1 MSKKS
6 PLVVIAIL
14 LSMVASRAQA
24 QESVLSVWSFTE
36 ETRELIEHAPEGVL
50 PSCRL
55 RSIPAQDI
63 EAALTEALK
72 GNGDAPD
79 VFTLEESHLRR
90 FVESGD
96 LLDLSAEASA
106 IGPSM
111 PKYLVDVASHDGTVY
126 ALSWLGTPG
135 AFVYRRSLA
144 RRYLG
149 SDDPAAVQAAL
160 ADLPS
165 FERAARR
172 VRESSGGA
180 CALVSSTD
188 EIMRLY
194 VAARRSPWVV
204 NGKLAVDPAMEAYL
218 DAARAFAE
226 ASCFPGFPQ
235 WSEEWFSAMKGAVS
249 TGDGSPV
256 SVIGFVLPTWGV
268 HYVIRPNCG
277 ETSGDWGVVAGP
289 VPYFWGG
296 YWLAARK
303 GTSAPE
309 AARSLIRFLVSDRD
323 NLSWWV
329 EKTGD
334 CVSNM
339 NVLTELTASASDPLL
354 AGQNS
359 YAVFIDVM
367 RRIDGT
373 TRQATDSVIEGAF
386 AEAAKDYAEGRA
398 TREGALASFRAKVF
412 AETGIR

>member
-1 MSKKS
+1 MRKKS
-6 PLVVIAIL
+6 PLLGITLLL
-14 LSMVASRAQA
+14 LSLATRALA
-24 QESVLSVWSFTE
+24 QEKPLLVWSFTE
-36 ETRELIEHAPEGVL
+36 ETRELIEHAPAGVL
-50 PSCRL
+50 PPSRL
-55 RSIPAQDI
+55 RSIPAENMESSLA
-63 EAALTEALK
+63 EAFK
-72 GNGDAPD
+72 GKGEAPD

-90 FVESGD
+90 FVESGE
-96 LLDLSAEASA
+96 LLDLSAEARA

-111 PKYLVDVASHDGTVY
+111 PKYLVEAATHNGAVY

-165 FERAARR
+165 FERAARK
-172 VRESSGGA
+172 VRESSAGA

-194 VAARRSPWVV
+194 LAARRSPWVV
-204 NGKLAVDPAMEAYL
+204 DGKLAVDPAMEAYL

-226 ASCFPGFPQ
+226 SSCFPGLAQ
-235 WSEEWFSAMKGAVS
+235 WSEEWFAAIRGAVS

-256 SVIGFVLPTWGV
+256 SVMGFVLPTWGL
-268 HYVIRPNCG
+268 HYVIKPNCG

-303 GTSAPE
+303 GTAAP
-309 AARSLIRFLVSDRD
+309 ADARALIRYLASDRD
-323 NLSWWV
+323 NLSWWAG
-329 EKTGD
+329 KTGD
-334 CVSNM
+334 CVSDM
-339 NVLTELTASASDPLL
+339 PALAEVTASASDPLL
-354 AGQNS
+354 AGQNP
-359 YAVFIDVM
+359 YPVFIDVM
-367 RRIDGT
+367 KRINGA
-373 TRQATDSVIEGAF
+373 TRQATDSAIERAF

-398 TREGALASFRAKVF
+398 TREGALASFRAKVSE
-412 AETGIR
+412 ATGIR